1 MSDKMA
7 DDGESEV
14 PRDTILIHGK
24 PAPWNSVPELVRGK
38 ALQHGDKIFA
48 TIDGRDIS
56 YRDLDTLSDRV
67 AANLAR
73 IGIGPGAC
81 VASLLSNCAEQAF
94 GWIGTS
100 KTGAIWAP
108 FNASLTGDDLVHTL
122 RNSGARMLIT
132 DAEGAARVAQLPA
145 AIRSDLRLC
154 LIDAHHDDSFTSL
167 LQAGDAPPRVRNR
180 PGDPAMILY
189 TGGTTGLPKGVVLP
203 HFAIVSAGYRYG
215 ETLSATSADRHYTSL
230 PLFHASGVQL
240 GIVGPLLNDMT
251 VVMDRRF
258 SASGYWQ
265 RVREVGATII
275 DPISTMMS
283 VLVQQ
288 PASPLDRQHRVRITT
303 GVNAQIPPSV
313 PEEFTRRF
321 GIPIVDI
328 YGQSE
333 TGGAMATSNR
343 PGSQMP
349 GSVGKPNGWSQLA
362 ILDENDCQLPPGVQ
376 GNIALRPTI
385 PFTFML
391 GYQNDPEA
399 TRKAWRN
406 LWFHSGDLGHLDEHG
421 NLFFTGRQSHW
432 LRRRGENISA
442 YEIEAVLT
450 RHAAVREAIVTGFP
464 SELGEDDVKAW
475 IVPEGDT
482 PSEIELIRWCLAS
495 LAAFKVPRYIAFVD
509 DFPRSATK
517 REVERTKVK
526 AWPAEGHW
534 DRDAALGRL
543 SPEALAKAVGLNL
556 GRTGNDV

>member
-1 MSDKMA
+1 MSDPMA
-7 DDGESEV
+7 DESETTAR
-14 PRDTILIHGK
+14 RDTILIRGM

-38 ALQHGDKIFA
+38 ARQHGNKVFA
-48 TIDGRDIS
+48 TIDGRDVS
-56 YRDLDTLSDRV
+56 YRELDVLSDRV

-73 IGIGPGAC
+73 MGIGPGAC
-81 VASLLSNCAEQAF
+81 VASLLGNCAEQVF
-94 GWIGTS
+94 GWIGTN

-108 FNASLTGDDLVHTL
+108 LNASLTGDDLLHTL
-122 RNSGARMLIT
+122 RNSGAQMLVT
-132 DAEGAARVAQLPA
+132 DAEGLSRVMQLPI
-145 AIRSDLRLC
+145 AIRSGVRLC
-154 LIDAHHDDSFTSL
+154 LVDARHGNETPSFASL
-167 LQAGDAPPRVRNR
+167 LEPGNTPPRVQNR

-265 RVREVGATII
+265 RVRDVGATII

-288 PASPLDRQHRVRITT
+288 PASPLDRQHQVRITT
-303 GVNAQIPPSV
+303 GVNAQIPPAV
-313 PEEFTRRF
+313 PEEFARRF
-321 GIPIVDI
+321 SIPIVDI

-343 PGSQMP
+343 LGSQMP
-349 GSVGKPNGWSQLA
+349 GSVGKPHGWSQVA
-362 ILDENDCQLPPGVQ
+362 ILDENDCELPPGVQ
-376 GNIALRPTI
+376 GNIALRPTV

-391 GYQNDPEA
+391 GYQNDAEA

-406 LWFHSGDLGHLDEHG
+406 LWFHSGDLGHLDEQG

-450 RHAAVREAIVTGFP
+450 RHEAVREAIVTGFP

-475 IVPEGDT
+475 IVSEGDP
-482 PSEIELIRWCLAS
+482 PSEVELIRWCLAS

-517 REVERTKVK
+517 REVERAKVK
-526 AWPAEGHW
+526 AWPATGHW
-534 DRDAALGRL
+534 DRDAVLGRL
-543 SPEALAKAVGLNL
+543 STDALANAVGLS
-556 GRTGNDV
+556 RTG